1 MGKLFLSSTITLGI
15 LFSFVFFII
24 ILALLVMDAVSLGM
38 AISLTV
44 VINTLMWLVG
54 PWVTDLINRWF
65 YKVRFLKAEEFAA
78 AHPAVAA
85 IIAQIAQEYKFKHPK
100 VGIIPDNNPTA
111 FTYGS
116 GRFNARLIL
125 TDGIFHFLND
135 EEARAV
141 VAHEMGHIVHRDF
154 IVMMIAS
161 TLIQILYEIYAWL
174 IRVRSNSKDSK
185 FAQYA
190 KLIAIISYIL
200 YLIGVY
206 LLLYLSRTREYL
218 ADTFSAKRVE
228 PRHLA
233 DALIK
238 IAYGIVTTDD
248 SDASKR
254 LLQSTRHLGIT
265 DVKNAKHLGAIS
277 YITHSDQNMVADA
290 LLFDKVNPWAKLIE
304 LNSTHPLTGRRI
316 SHLQTLAA
324 EGGSPFPLDVK
335 GALARRSID
344 HGRLRTDFT
353 LGIFVL
359 ALPWIAGLASFFFLP
374 IAAIPAAVGIAL
386 LAQIWYK
393 FPNTKPE
400 ETTVLEQMRDP
411 YASPL
416 RGKPIALDG
425 SVIGQGVP
433 GYVFGE
439 DMMYQDKTGLIFL
452 DFTHVFGFLG
462 NLFFALKKVK
472 ALFGIPSRATG
483 WFYRGMGS
491 HVSLKSLATQS
502 ETIKSHPVAWALAL
516 PIILVGISLFLFIS
530 GA

>member
-1 MGKLFLSSTITLGI
+1 MGKLFLSSTITLGV
-15 LFSFVFFII
+15 LFSFVFLIV
-24 ILALLVMDAVSLGM
+24 ILALLVLDAVSLGT
-38 AISLTV
+38 AVSLTV
-44 VINTLMWLVG
+44 AFNILMWLAG
-54 PWVTDLINRWF
+54 PWFTDLINRWF
-65 YKVRFLKAEEFAA
+65 YKVRFMSANEFAA
-78 AHPAVAA
+78 AHPAVDA
-85 IIAQIAQEYKFKHPK
+85 IIVDIAKEYKFKHPK
-100 VGIIPDNNPTA
+100 IGIIPDNNPTA

-116 GRFNARLIL
+116 GRYNARLIL

-174 IRVRSNSKDSK
+174 IRIRSNSKDNK

-190 KLIAIISYIL
+190 KLIAIASYIL

-218 ADTFSAKRVE
+218 ADTFSAKRVQ
-228 PRHLA
+228 PHHLA

-254 LLQSTRHLGIT
+254 LLQSTRHLGIS
-265 DVKNAKHLGAIS
+265 DVKNAKYVGAIS
-277 YITHSDQNMVADA
+277 YITHSDQSMVAEA

-304 LNSTHPLTGRRI
+304 LNSTHPLTGKRI
-316 SHLQTLAA
+316 SHLQTLAQ
-324 EGGSPFPLDVK
+324 EKGSPFPLDVEA
-335 GALARRSID
+335 ALARHSID

-353 LGIFVL
+353 VGLFIL
-359 ALPWIAGLASFFFLP
+359 SLPWIAGITSLFFLP
-374 IAAIPAAVGIAL
+374 LAAVPAAVGLAL
-386 LAQIWYK
+386 LVQIWYK
-393 FPNTKPE
+393 FPTAKPE
-400 ETTVLEQMRDP
+400 ETTILDEMRNP

-425 SVIGQGVP
+425 LVIGRGMP

-462 NLFFALKKVK
+462 NIFFALKKVK
-472 ALFGIPSRATG
+472 GLMNVPSRAYG

-491 HVSLKSLATQS
+491 HVSLKSLATQTES
-502 ETIKSHPVAWALAL
+502 IKSHPVLWSLAL
-516 PIILVGISLFLFIS
+516 PIILIGLSLFLFIS
-530 GA
+530 AA